1 MPQEDDAENML
12 QARHFYSYAP
22 MTNRMGSERKMLVLC
37 WLLPT
42 VAVGLLLACCLRFWA
57 GSAQSEHL
65 VIMFGWWIEPP
76 AYSDS
81 LTLLQL

>member
-1 MPQEDDAENML
+1 
-12 QARHFYSYAP
+12 

-65 VIMFGWWIEPP
+65 VIIWR
-76 AYSDS
+76 
-81 LTLLQL
+81 LLLEWCEKKILFAMLVLEVAAGVV